1 MSSSCRGPDVEGAEL
16 AAVIYGDK
24 YSTIKQ
30 YVDILT
36 STGITWGLLGPR
48 EADRVWERHVL
59 NCVALESVVPVGAS
73 LVDVGSGAG
82 LPGLPIAIARPDLEV
97 TLLEPLLRRYTFLT
111 ETVEALGLGDR
122 VRVERGRAEDCDET
136 FDVVTA
142 RAVAPLDRLLG
153 WCTPPFLPCRSVGGP
168 EGVVGRAGDPG
179 RASQA
184 HREPPRGG
192 GAGRAGARPGRAD
205 VRDRG
210 ATRRLSRWWASSL
223 RVAVWSDRLGDNH
236 ARERRVDWM
245 DAGILDEG
253 WTP

>member
-1 MSSSCRGPDVEGAEL
+1 VEGAEL

-59 NCVALESVVPVGAS
+59 NCVALESVVAVGAS

-153 WCTPPFLPCRSVGGP
+153 WCTPLFYPAGQLVALKGSSAAQEIRDSRPRLIASHLEAEVR
-168 EGVVGRAGDPG
+168 VVRAHALAEPTSAIVVRRAG
-179 RASQA
+179 
-184 HREPPRGG
+184 
-192 GAGRAGARPGRAD
+192 
-205 VRDRG
+205 
-210 ATRRLSRWWASSL
+210 
-223 RVAVWSDRLGDNH
+223 
-236 ARERRVDWM
+236 
-245 DAGILDEG
+245 
-253 WTP
+253 